1 MVQAQQH
8 STLCSWGRC
17 LNLSDFQ
24 KKDAFLEFNVLC
36 ESFDT
41 VFIQFHTGNTM
52 HHISKLQ
59 QMAKIVTHNF
69 KKWLSLLG
77 LALLGLQGIGLSHAQ
92 ESANNMLVYSVIGTG
107 GLGLGLGKEMSNG
120 FVIRGE
126 VTSLSKSIQTT
137 QDGNNFSGNFNLTT
151 SAVYADYH
159 PWKSAFHLS
168 TGVNFKPTNISL
180 TGTPTSGRITLGS
193 TSYPVSAGQGINAII
208 SFPTTMPYLGMGW
221 GFGDLSKTSGMRF
234 STDMGFDFGKMNGV
248 ITATPGLLA
257 GFQGTNI
264 ASDLNTQSQK
274 LSNSVS
280 ALRFFPIIKFQVGYA
295 Y

>member
-1 MVQAQQH
+1 
-8 STLCSWGRC
+8 
-17 LNLSDFQ
+17 
-24 KKDAFLEFNVLC
+24 
-36 ESFDT
+36 
-41 VFIQFHTGNTM
+41 M
-52 HHISKLQ
+52 HHTRKYPT
-59 QMAKIVTHNF
+59 MAQS
-69 KKWLSLLG
+69 LYSRARSLLTWLG
-77 LALLGLQGIGLSHAQ
+77 FVLIGLQGLGLCHAQ
-92 ESANNMLVYSVIGTG
+92 DSANNLLVYSVIGTG
-107 GLGLGLGKEMSNG
+107 GLGLGLGKETSNG
-120 FVIRGE
+120 FVLRGE

-151 SAVYADYH
+151 TALYADYH

-168 TGVNFKPTNISL
+168 TGVNIKPTNISL
-180 TGTPTSGRITLGS
+180 TGNPTSGRITLGS

-221 GFGDLSKTSGMRF
+221 GFGDLTKTSGMRF

-248 ITATPGLLA
+248 ITATPGLLS

-274 LSNSVS
+274 LSASVS